1 MKRVAVVGAGP
12 SGLASAR
19 HAVLNGHE
27 VTIFEKRNVLGGRW
41 NFSVDPKFS
50 TVSLS
55 FNTQNSGVLC
65 QFSDFPISNGHS
77 LILPQHDAATYLL
90 DYAKEHELNNR
101 TKFDTEVTAI
111 CRGSDFEKD
120 GKWIPVDE
128 EFDYV
133 LVCTGWNQK
142 PWRPNKFRL
151 EDAFEGTI
159 SHASQFTSP
168 ESYYNKTVVLVGFG
182 NSATEIARIIGPI
195 AKKVYIAA
203 RHGEWTTEIVNSNG
217 RPFDLSYQTQLGY
230 LLRSLTPKPLR
241 NLWLERRSLNERQSC
256 GPVPE
261 HRFLATLPT
270 FIDGLK
276 LLIASGRVVV
286 ESQLL
291 SFSENGVEF
300 TSGTRIEKVD
310 EVIFCTGYQFDFSL
324 IENGRLIGVHDNDF
338 QLYLHMFPT
347 ELREHPTLACI
358 GFVQPFFGSR
368 WPISELQSRVFF
380 QVQNGKVKLPSVFD
394 MRENAEWRRCC
405 VNVNYL
411 ITRRHTHIEDYVGFS
426 NELADLI
433 GARPTWQNLIIDPK
447 LMWSFLTKPAISAQ
461 FRLCGPNA
469 WPEARKT
476 IISTSTSPSLT
487 SSIKLVVVVVFLSIF
502 LRYAFWF

>member
-19 HAVLNGHE
+19 HAILNGHE

-41 NFSVDPKFS
+41 NFSGDVKFP

-55 FNTQNSGVLC
+55 SNTQNSGVLC
-65 QFSDFPISNGHS
+65 QFSDLPIFNHHS
-77 LILPQHDAATYLL
+77 RVLSQHDAATYLL
-90 DYAKEHELNNR
+90 SYANEHKLNDR
-101 TKFDTEVTAI
+101 TKFNTEVTAI
-111 CRGSDFEKD
+111 CRGPEYDKD
-120 GKWIPVDE
+120 GKWMVTYSSAQTKTVDE

-142 PWRPNKFRL
+142 PWRPNKLRL
-151 EDAFEGTI
+151 EDAFKGTI
-159 SHASQFTSP
+159 SQASQFKSS
-168 ESYYNKTVVLVGFG
+168 ESYYDKIVVL
-182 NSATEIARIIGPI
+182 
-195 AKKVYIAA
+195 VYIAA
-203 RHGEWTTEIVNSNG
+203 RHGEWTTEIVDSNG
-217 RPFDLSYQTQLGY
+217 RPFDLSYQTQLRH
-230 LLRSLTPKPLR
+230 LLRSFTPNLLR
-241 NLWLERRSLNERQSC
+241 NLWLEHRSLNERHGC

-300 TSGTRIEKVD
+300 TSGTKLENVD

-347 ELREHPTLACI
+347 ELREHPTLACV
-358 GFVQPFFGSR
+358 GFVQPLFGSR

-380 QVQNGKVKLPSVFD
+380 QVQNGKVELPSVFD

-411 ITRRHTHIEDYVGFS
+411 ITRRHTHIVDYVGFS

-433 GARPTWQNLIIDPK
+433 GVRPDWRTLITDPK
-447 LMWSFLTKPAISAQ
+447 LTWSFLTKPVISAQ
-461 FRLCGPNA
+461 FRLCGPHA
-469 WPEARKT
+469 LSGARET
-476 IISTSTSPSLT
+476 IISASTSNSLT
-487 SSIKLVVVVVFLSIF
+487 SSIKLIVLVVFLSIL
-502 LRYAFWF
+502 LRCVFGF